1 MTLLAIG
8 LCLLCQVCE
17 VGGHLFLK
25 HGMNATNLVP
35 PPWPVIIRN
44 VARGARPAHALVP
57 ALARPAAELGSEP
70 ALFPFEGLSPP
81 LLVLGA
87 WLFLKEHVPARAWL
101 GIRLIGGGVALVAAG

>member
-1 MTLLAIG
+1 VTLLAIG

-25 HGMNATNLVP
+25 HGMNATNLKP

-44 VARGARPAHALVP
+44 VAAALG
-57 ALARPAAELGSEP
+57 LLTLWFLLWLGLLQSWDLSR
-70 ALFPFEGLSPP
+70 LFPFEGLSPP

-101 GIRLIGGGVALVAAG
+101 GIGLIGGGVALVAIG